1 MGNVNPLETGVR
13 RTPAE
18 GHQATLSVLNKSE
31 SERIILSGGGGVSP
45 DLPRENIQAILSAL
59 NEYNATRDGG

>member
-1 MGNVNPLETGVR
+1 MDPGLSR
-13 RTPAE
+13 RAPHSGRSAPS
-18 GHQATLSVLNKSE
+18 HDVVLNKSE
-31 SERIILSGGGGVSP
+31 GERIILSGGGGVSP